1 MRRGRGTKSRGGS
14 GFTGFGAM
22 SIGPAWLTWAEGG
35 RPRLQGK
42 EEWRERVDEKNRP
55 QRAEGSW
62 RE

>member
-1 MRRGRGTKSRGGS
+1 
-14 GFTGFGAM
+14 M

-42 EEWRERVDEKNRP
+42 EEGRERVDEKNRP

-62 RE
+62 KE